1 MINPKQWKTLYRQVP
16 QGLQTVTQTLDVA
29 VLGWAAMVGMIT
41 GLIGTFFQI
50 WVHQILNQRE
60 LLARSLSDRPWLYWT
75 IPCLI
80 SAGMV
85 TLSFWLMR
93 KFSPD
98 TGGSG
103 IPQIE
108 GRLEGIMLFNWQ
120 RVLPIKFFGGL
131 LSLGAGM
138 VGGFEGPTI
147 QIGGSIGLM
156 VGQWFRANQ
165 EQVRVLIASG
175 AAAGL
180 TAAFNAP
187 LAGIVFITEEVKPT
201 FLNWDV
207 AYRAIAIACTFAT
220 IVERSLRGQGSVISL
235 TKYVRVP
242 LETLWIFVLLG
253 IFFGIL
259 GYLFNHYLFRA
270 LDWFSGLPSFPY
282 RATGLWVGGTIGLL
296 SLVSIPITGTGEAA
310 IMWAFNNEIPS
321 VILIL
326 VFILR
331 FFLTLFCYG
340 SGAIG
345 GIFAPMLAIATIAS
359 LGFAK
364 EIHHFF
370 PSQVPEPGVMALAG
384 MGALVSATV
393 RAPLTSILLTIEM
406 TDNYFVILP
415 LLITCLVS
423 SMVAQVL
430 GGQPIYTVLL
440 QRIIAKQ
447 AKLKP
452 TVEIKDEENGH
463 HDNDITENRSH

>member
-1 MINPKQWKTLYRQVP
+1 
-16 QGLQTVTQTLDVA
+16 
-29 VLGWAAMVGMIT
+29 
-41 GLIGTFFQI
+41 
-50 WVHQILNQRE
+50 
-60 LLARSLSDRPWLYWT
+60 
-75 IPCLI
+75 
-80 SAGMV
+80 
-85 TLSFWLMR
+85 
-93 KFSPD
+93 
-98 TGGSG
+98 
-103 IPQIE
+103 
-108 GRLEGIMLFNWQ
+108 
-120 RVLPIKFFGGL
+120 
-131 LSLGAGM
+131 
-138 VGGFEGPTI
+138 
-147 QIGGSIGLM
+147 
-156 VGQWFRANQ
+156 
-165 EQVRVLIASG
+165 
-175 AAAGL
+175 
-180 TAAFNAP
+180 
-187 LAGIVFITEEVKPT
+187 
-201 FLNWDV
+201 
-207 AYRAIAIACTFAT
+207 
-220 IVERSLRGQGSVISL
+220 L

-321 VILIL
+321 VILIF

-415 LLITCLVS
+415 LLITCLIS